1 MCTNVKLFRW
11 ENLSQLPNEPVDKS
25 INFLADR
32 IQHGA
37 NTTIN
42 AHVAI
47 LQSARPRLDMP
58 WRVDFRNDADAQH
71 VCCGYD
77 SLEIGPVVS
86 QVWGECP

>member
-1 MCTNVKLFRW
+1 
-11 ENLSQLPNEPVDKS
+11 
-25 INFLADR
+25 
-32 IQHGA
+32 
-37 NTTIN
+37 
-42 AHVAI
+42 
-47 LQSARPRLDMP
+47 MP